1 MLLLNFPSYEVSVD
15 RLTRK
20 ELKSDRFALEVQHSV
35 EFVSGHRN
43 KFAMYGGIAIA
54 LVVVIVGV
62 YAYLSHE
69 RSVRQQELHAALLI
83 QNANVGPTQND
94 YTLSFPTQAD
104 RQKALTKA
112 FDTIAAKYSGSDE
125 GVIAQYML
133 ATNAADQ
140 GNLTEAEKRLKIVV
154 DSGNDAYGSLAK
166 LSLASIYAGEGKQA
180 EGEKLIQSLIDHPT
194 VMVSKELATISL
206 AQLITRSDPA
216 RARKLL
222 EPLRGSPRPNVSKA
236 AITALSDLPQK

>member
-1 MLLLNFPSYEVSVD
+1 MD

-35 EFVSGHRN
+35 QYVSGHRQQLVRW
-43 KFAMYGGIAIA
+43 GGIAAAVI
-54 LVVVIVGV
+54 VVV
-62 YAYLSHE
+62 
-69 RSVRQQELHAALLI
+69 
-83 QNANVGPTQND
+83 
-94 YTLSFPTQAD
+94 LSFPTAAD
-104 RQKALTKA
+104 RQKAVVKA
-112 FDTIAAKYSGSDE
+112 FTELAAKYSGSDE
-125 GVIAQYML
+125 GTIAQYML

-140 GNLTEAEKRLKIVV
+140 ANLTEAEKRLKTVV
-154 DSGNDAYGSLAK
+154 DSGNASYGSLAK

-206 AQLITRSDPA
+206 AELIANSDPA
-216 RARKLL
+216 RARKML

-236 AITALSDLPQK
+236 ALTALSDLPQK

>member
-1 MLLLNFPSYEVSVD
+1 MD

-35 EFVSGHRN
+35 QYVTGHRQ
-43 KFAMYGGIAIA
+43 KFALYGGIAIA
-54 LVVVIVGV
+54 VVVVIVGV
-62 YAYLSHE
+62 FAYLNYA
-69 RSVRQQELHAALLI
+69 RSKRQQELHAALQI
-83 QNANVGPTQND
+83 QNANVGPSQND

-104 RQKALTKA
+104 RQKALIKA
-112 FDTIAAKYSGSDE
+112 FTELAAKHPGSDE

-140 GNLTEAEKRLKIVV
+140 GNLAGAEKGLKIVA
-154 DSGNDAYGSLAK
+154 DSGNAAYGSLAK
-166 LSLASIYAGEGKQA
+166 LSLASIYAGQGKQA

-194 VMVSKELATISL
+194 VVVSKELATISL
-206 AQLITRSDPA
+206 AELVAHSDPA

-236 AITALSDLPQK
+236 ALTALSDLPQR

>member
-1 MLLLNFPSYEVSVD
+1 MD

-35 EFVSGHRN
+35 QYVSGHRQQLVRW
-43 KFAMYGGIAIA
+43 GGVAA
-54 LVVVIVGV
+54 AVIVIAVGV
-62 YAYLSHE
+62 FAYLNYQ
-69 RSVRQQELHAALLI
+69 RSVRQSALHDAMQI
-83 QNANVGPTQND
+83 QNANVGPQQNE
-94 YTLSFPTQAD
+94 YTLSFPTAPD
-104 RQKALTKA
+104 RQKAVVKA
-112 FDTIAAKYSGSDE
+112 FTELAAKYSGSDE
-125 GVIAQYML
+125 GTIAQYML

-140 GNLTEAEKRLKIVV
+140 GNLAEAEKRLKTVV
-154 DSGNDAYGSLAK
+154 DSGNASYGSLAK

-206 AQLITRSDPA
+206 AELVVNSDPA
-216 RARKLL
+216 RARKML

-236 AITALSDLPQK
+236 ALTALSDLPQK

>member
-1 MLLLNFPSYEVSVD
+1 VD

-35 EFVSGHRN
+35 EYVSGHRQQLVRW
-43 KFAMYGGIAIA
+43 GGIAIA
-54 LVVVIVGV
+54 VVVVV
-62 YAYLSHE
+62 VAVFAFLRYQ
-69 RSVRQQELHAALLI
+69 RSVRQAALHDAMQI
-83 QNANVGPTQND
+83 QNANVGAQPNE
-94 YTLSFPTQAD
+94 YTLSFPTAAE
-104 RQKALTKA
+104 RQKAVVKA
-112 FDTIAAKYSGSDE
+112 FTELAAKYSGSDE
-125 GVIAQYML
+125 GIIGQYML
-133 ATNAADQ
+133 GTNAADQ
-140 GNLTEAEKRLKIVV
+140 GNLAEAEKRLKIVV
-154 DSGNDAYGSLAK
+154 DSGNSAYGALAK

-206 AQLITRSDPA
+206 AELVAHSDPA

-236 AITALSDLPQK
+236 ALTALSDIPQK